1 MDYNYLYCTKDGFY
15 QFKTKDGFY
24 QFKTMSTTNTFTKKG
39 RCFTKKGRCYK
50 VFFNEYEKKIPE
62 YFIDEEKKYHL
73 FGAEEKQSTQVFFK
87 EFFRTPNF
95 KHLMIEK
102 KM

>member
-1 MDYNYLYCTKDGFY
+1 MDYNYLYC
-15 QFKTKDGFY
+15 TKDGFY

-39 RCFTKKGRCYK
+39 RCYK
-50 VFFNEYEKKIPE
+50 VFFNEYRKKIPE
-62 YFIDEEKKYHL
+62 YFIDEEKKDHL

-87 EFFRTPNF
+87 DFFRTPNF